1 MRTKKIILKKI
12 ILTVYSLFLSTV
24 LFAAGGTTGTGTALN
39 TAADE
44 IKGYFDTAVNI
55 FYAVCAIMGLIG
67 AFKVYSKWSSGDPD
81 TTKTAAGW
89 FGGLIFAAL
98 AVTVLRSVFVG

>member
-1 MRTKKIILKKI
+1 MRTKKIIL
-12 ILTVYSLFLSTV
+12 TVYTLFLSTC
-24 LFAAGGTTGTGTALN
+24 LFAAGGTTGTGTALD
-39 TAADE
+39 TAATE
-44 IKGYFDTAVNI
+44 IKGYFNTAVNI

-98 AVTVLRSVFVG
+98 AVTVLKSVFVD

>member
-1 MRTKKIILKKI
+1 MKTKKI
-12 ILTVYSLFLSTV
+12 LFTIFGLLISSP
-24 LFAAGGTTGTGTALN
+24 LFAQATGNQKALKSA
-39 TAADE
+39 TDE
-44 IKGYFDTAVNI
+44 VKGYFDSAVTL
-55 FYAVCAIMGLIG
+55 FYAVCAIAGLIG

-98 AVTVLRSVFVG
+98 AVTVLKSVFVS